1 MEKVL
6 PDTVKSNEKKGSKKP
21 IKQTKKPL
29 IRPAEPE
36 KKPPVETGVI
46 ILDGDTRFMLKHAKN
61 GTAGMRPNMSL
72 AEIAVEVGL
81 SPEDTRATLI
91 DMGLLSQ

>member
-6 PDTVKSNEKKGSKKP
+6 SETVRKSGGKDPKKP
-21 IKQTKKPL
+21 IKQTK
-29 IRPAEPE
+29 RPFIQPVEPE
-36 KKPPVETGVI
+36 KKPPIKTGVI
-46 ILDGDTRFMLKHAKN
+46 IQDGDTRFILRHAKN
-61 GTAGMRPNMSL
+61 GTAGMRPNMTT